1 MKTPDTAAR
10 QGLRRVLGRRDV
22 LSLAFGAMIGWSWV
36 LLTGEWI
43 GRAGSLG
50 AMTAFLIGGV
60 VVVFIA
66 LTYAELAAAMP
77 SVGGEHVYSLRALG
91 PGLSFVCSWSIVLGY
106 VSVAAFEAVAL
117 PFALSTLVPGTD
129 LVYLWTVAGWDV
141 HLSFVAIGIAAS
153 VVLTWINIRGVKPA
167 ATMQRIVTL
176 AIVISGAFFLTG
188 ASFNGDPH
196 KLQPLFT
203 SLEGG
208 GLFAVLMMVPIMFVG
223 FDIIPQTAEEI
234 DLPHAQIGALVV
246 VSVIIAV
253 LWYAAIIFG
262 VGLSLDAP
270 ARAASA
276 MTTADAAGAAWG
288 SSAARDLLIIGGIA
302 GIVTTWN
309 AFLIGSSRIVYA
321 LATAGMLPAVFARLH
336 PRYGTPHVALLA
348 IGAVVCVAP
357 WFGRPILVWLIN
369 AGSFGVIIAYMMV
382 AASFLVL
389 RRREPDMPRP
399 YRVRHGGCVGGT
411 ALVLSGALILLYL
424 PGGPAGLAW
433 PHEWGIC
440 LAWAA
445 AGGVLYFACAIRR
458 PEAAH

>member
-1 MKTPDTAAR
+1 MKTPHAAPLR
-10 QGLRRVLGRRDV
+10 GLHRVLGRRDV

-50 AMTAFLIGGV
+50 AMAAFTIGGV

-117 PFALSTLVPGTD
+117 PFALSTLIPGTD
-129 LVYLWTVAGWDV
+129 LVYLWSIAGWDV
-141 HLSFVAIGIAAS
+141 HLSFVAIGIAAAA
-153 VVLTWINIRGVKPA
+153 VLTWINIRGVKPA
-167 ATMQRIVTL
+167 AVVQRIVTL
-176 AIVISGAFFLTG
+176 AIVASGVFFLTG
-188 ASFNGDPH
+188 ASISGEANNLH
-196 KLQPLFT
+196 PLFAGT
-203 SLEGG
+203 EGG

-253 LWYAAIIFG
+253 LWYVAIIFG

-288 SSAARDLLIIGGIA
+288 SAAARDLLIIGGIA

-309 AFLIGSSRIVYA
+309 AFLIGSSRLVYA
-321 LATAGMLPAVFARLH
+321 LARAGMLPPVLARLH
-336 PRYGTPHVALLA
+336 PRYGTPHVALLV
-348 IGAVVCVAP
+348 IGAVICIAP

-389 RRREPDMPRP
+389 RRREPGMPRP
-399 YRVRHGGCVGGT
+399 YRVRHGAFVGGV
-411 ALVLSGALILLYL
+411 ALVLSAALILLYL

-440 LAWAA
+440 LAWVVV
-445 AGGVLYFACAIRR
+445 GGVLYFACDGRR
-458 PEAAH
+458 RTTGH

>member
-1 MKTPDTAAR
+1 MKTPHAAPR
-10 QGLRRVLGRRDV
+10 RGLHRVLGRRDA
-22 LSLAFGAMIGWSWV
+22 LALAFGAMIGWSWV
-36 LLTGEWI
+36 LLTGEWTA
-43 GRAGSLG
+43 RAGSLG
-50 AMTAFLIGGV
+50 AMVAFLIGGV

-129 LVYLWTVAGWDV
+129 LVYLWSVAGWDV
-141 HLSFVAIGIAAS
+141 HLSFVAIGIAAA
-153 VVLTWINIRGVKPA
+153 VILTWINIRGVKPA
-167 ATMQRIVTL
+167 AAMQGIVTV
-176 AIVISGAFFLTG
+176 AIVISGIFFLAG
-188 ASFNGDPH
+188 VAMNGERSN
-196 KLQPLFT
+196 LQPLFEGT
-203 SLEGG
+203 RGG

-253 LWYAAIIFG
+253 LWYVAIIFG

-288 SSAARDLLIIGGIA
+288 STGARDLLIIGGIA

-309 AFLIGSSRIVYA
+309 AFLIGSSRLIYA
-321 LATAGMLPAVFARLH
+321 LAHAGMLPAVLARLH
-336 PRYGTPHVALLA
+336 PRYGTPHIALLA
-348 IGAVVCVAP
+348 IGAIVCLAP

-399 YRVRHGGCVGGT
+399 YRLRHGVFVGT
-411 ALVLSGALILLYL
+411 IALMLSAALILLYL

-440 LAWAA
+440 LGWGI
-445 AGGVLYFACAIRR
+445 AGGLLYFASAARR
-458 PEAAH
+458 RAAGA

>member
-1 MKTPDTAAR
+1 VTAFGAKAR
-10 QGLRRVLGRRDV
+10 EGLHRVLGRGDV
-22 LSLAFGAMIGWSWV
+22 LALAFGAMIGWSWV

-43 GRAGSLG
+43 VRAGSLG
-50 AMTAFLIGGV
+50 AIVAFLIGGV

-91 PGLSFVCSWSIVLGY
+91 RGLSFVCSWSIVLGY

-117 PFALSTLVPGTD
+117 PYALSTLVPGTD

-141 HLSFVAIGIAAS
+141 HLSFVAIGIAAAA
-153 VVLTWINIRGVKPA
+153 VLTWINILGVRPA
-167 ATMQRIVTL
+167 ATMQGIVTL
-176 AIVISGAFFLTG
+176 AIVASGVYFLAG
-188 ASFNGDPH
+188 VSMSGDPDN
-196 KLQPLFT
+196 LQPLFE
-203 SLEGG
+203 SFAGG

-246 VSVIIAV
+246 MSVIVAV
-253 LWYAAIIFG
+253 LWYVAIIFG

-270 ARAASA
+270 ARAASG

-288 SSAARDLLIIGGIA
+288 SASAREVLIIGGIA

-309 AFLIGSSRIVYA
+309 AFLLGSSRLVYA
-321 LATAGMLPAVFARLH
+321 LASSGMLPAILARLH

-348 IGAVVCVAP
+348 IGAVVCLAP

-399 YRVRHGGCVGGT
+399 YRVRHGGLVGGA
-411 ALVLSGALILLYL
+411 ALGLSGALMLLYL

-433 PHEWGIC
+433 PHEWIIC

-445 AGGVLYFACAIRR
+445 AGGVLYFSCAAGRR
-458 PEAAH
+458 DP

>member
-1 MKTPDTAAR
+1 MRSSHEASPR
-10 QGLRRVLGRRDV
+10 GLHRVLGRRDV

-36 LLTGEWI
+36 LLTGEWT
-43 GRAGSLG
+43 GRAGTLG
-50 AMTAFLIGGV
+50 AMAAFLIGGL

-91 PGLSFVCSWSIVLGY
+91 RGLSFVCSWSIVLGY

-117 PFALSTLVPGTD
+117 PFALSTLIPGTD
-129 LVYLWTVAGWDV
+129 LVYLWRIAGWDV
-141 HLSFVAIGIAAS
+141 HLSFVAIGIAAA
-153 VVLTWINIRGVKPA
+153 VALTWLNIRGVEPA
-167 ATMQRIVTL
+167 AAMQRIVTL
-176 AIVISGAFFLTG
+176 AIVASGVFFLTG
-188 ASFNGDPH
+188 ASLNGDVDR
-196 KLQPLFT
+196 LEPLFT
-203 SLEGG
+203 DAAGG

-234 DLPHAQIGALVV
+234 DLPHAQIGALVI

-253 LWYAAIIFG
+253 VWYVAIIFG

-276 MTTADAAGAAWG
+276 MTTADAAGAAWD
-288 SSAARDLLIIGGIA
+288 SAAARGLLIIGGIA
-302 GIVTTWN
+302 GILTTWN
-309 AFLIGSSRIVYA
+309 AFLIGSSRLVYA
-321 LATAGMLPAVFARLH
+321 LAESGMLPAVLARLH

-348 IGAVVCVAP
+348 IGALVCIAP

-369 AGSFGVIIAYMMV
+369 AGSFGVIIAYMIV
-382 AASFLVL
+382 AVSFLVL

-399 YRVRHGGCVGGT
+399 YRVRHGALVGGVAF
-411 ALVLSGALILLYL
+411 ALSAALMLLYL
-424 PGGPAGLAW
+424 PSGPAGLAW

-440 LAWAA
+440 LAWAVT
-445 AGGVLYFACAIRR
+445 GGALYFACAARR
-458 PEAAH
+458 RATGH